1 MAAFF
6 PFLVIHKIMACLNYE
21 HLRFDEIE
29 KVKKLYVK
37 KERIKL
43 GRRMGSIAVGTE
55 RIALERGC
63 PGKTSLIK

>member
-1 MAAFF
+1 MQ
-6 PFLVIHKIMACLNYE
+6 
-21 HLRFDEIE
+21 HLRFDEIQ

-43 GRRMGSIAVGTE
+43 GRRMGSTAVGTE